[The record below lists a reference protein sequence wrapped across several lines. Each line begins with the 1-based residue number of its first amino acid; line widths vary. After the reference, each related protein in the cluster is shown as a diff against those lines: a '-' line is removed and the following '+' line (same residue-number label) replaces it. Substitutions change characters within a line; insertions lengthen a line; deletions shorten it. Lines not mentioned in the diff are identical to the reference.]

1 MVTCPKK
8 GTSGRKNKHK
18 REIQKTKH
26 KEEEANTEC
35 IEEQSTVK
43 RNIKTQITEG
53 TS

>member
-8 GTSGRKNKHK
+8 GTNGKKTRHK

-26 KEEEANTEC
+26 KEKEVNTER

-43 RNIKTQITEG
+43 RNIKMQVTEA

>member
-8 GTSGRKNKHK
+8 GKSGRKNKHK

-26 KEEEANTEC
+26 KQEEVNMEC
-35 IEEQSTVK
+35 MEEQSTIK
-43 RNIKTQITEG
+43 RNIKMQVTEG